1 MASDVLHLKDSI
13 YFEVPRALWR
23 SNKESIGDFPDWWIR
38 LDPDFQS
45 QEADQLIAKLGEL
58 NAAPADVLDGLKA
71 EWQHWQHANHANF
84 GRPLDVFLEME
95 SQQIERAAARWR
107 RSAKDAGNLEGEQL
121 VNTYIESQKPALGWF
136 HRFRAERP
144 EEWRAAREAV
154 DHVAAYRSSAEWKPE
169 KIEAYNRALDGKV
182 MIPQPFGE
190 PRNAYERES
199 GFLITKYFLL
209 QLLVAAVLIW
219 LFSRLAQRIRGGDV
233 PRGKGWNLLEGALQ
247 FVRDRIAIPAMG
259 EHDADRFVPLLW
271 TIFLFILGCNLL
283 GMLPWLGAPTS
294 TFELTLVLAGIVF
307 GVGLFFGIRTFGPL
321 GYLKNQVP
329 HMELPWYFAIVLVP
343 LIWAIEMFGLL
354 IKHMVLA
361 VRLLANMVAGHLV
374 ILGLLGIAF
383 AADKIIDRWW
393 FASAGVSI
401 GAVTLFSVLELF
413 VAFLQAYVFTF
424 LAALFIGSAIHHH

>member
-23 SNKESIGDFPDWWIR
+23 SNKTSITDFPNWWVR

-45 QEADQLIAKLGEL
+45 QEADRLIAELKGLG
-58 NAAPADVLDGLKA
+58 AADPQILDGLK
-71 EWQHWQHANHANF
+71 EQWLHWQHDNHANF
-84 GRPLDVFLEME
+84 GRPLDMFLEM
-95 SQQIERAAARWR
+95 QAAQLDRDAARWR
-107 RSAKDAGNLEGEQL
+107 RASKDTKQLEGDEL
-121 VNTYIESQKPALGWF
+121 VRTYISSQKPTFGWF
-136 HRFRAERP
+136 RTFQDTRP
-144 EEWRAAREAV
+144 ADWLTAKRNADNLES
-154 DHVAAYRSSAEWKPE
+154 YRQTAQWSPE

-199 GFLITKYFLL
+199 GFLLTKYFLL
-209 QLLVAAVLIW
+209 QLLVAALLIW
-219 LFSRLAQRIRGGDV
+219 FFSRLAQRVRSGDV

-247 FVRDRIAIPAMG
+247 FVRERIAVPAIG

-271 TIFLFILGCNLL
+271 TMFLFILGCNLL
-283 GMLPWLGAPTS
+283 GMIPWLGAPTS
-294 TFELTLVLAGIVF
+294 ALDLTFVLAAIVF
-307 GVGLFFGIRTFGPL
+307 GVGVVCGVRAFGPL

-329 HMELPWYFAIVLVP
+329 HMDLPWYFSIILVP

-354 IKHMVLA
+354 IKHLVLA
-361 VRLLANMVAGHLV
+361 VRLLANMLAGHLV
-374 ILGLLGIAF
+374 MLGLLGIAF
-383 AADKIIDRWW
+383 AADRIIDRWW
-393 FASAGVSI
+393 FASAGISI
-401 GAVTLFSVLELF
+401 GAVTLFSLLELF